1 MTKSSKA
8 SCVEIETREKVY
20 SADFPE
26 HYKDESKDW
35 RIHPELFTKAQIKDF
50 KQDVK
55 ISRWLWRHT
64 CADGE
69 IIKDTKIIG
78 CYYHKGWNFGSDY
91 SRLPDYLKSLKPY
104 KGLKIPKG
112 ITIINIYDRTYAIRK
127 DRSKNNE
134 QGLTE

>member
-1 MTKSSKA
+1 MTERSDA
-8 SCVEIETREKVY
+8 SWVEIKTREKCY

-50 KQDVK
+50 KEDVK
-55 ISRWLWRHT
+55 ISMWLWRHT
-64 CADGE
+64 CGNGE

-78 CYYHKGWNFGSDY
+78 CYYHKGWYRGSDY
-91 SRLPDYLKSLKPY
+91 SRLPDYLRQLKPY

-112 ITIINIYDRTYAIRK
+112 LTIITIDDRTYAIRK
-127 DRSKNNE
+127 VMSKNSDQME
-134 QGLTE
+134 SV